1 MTLQERYDAEKSEA
15 QALGQRYQQGIA
27 NMREMEQQ
35 MLQADARLKLL
46 EDLLASGDPLAS
58 VDLEGAAA

>member
-1 MTLQERYDAEKSEA
+1 MTLQERYDAEKAEA

-27 NMREMEQQ
+27 NMREMERE
-35 MLQADARLKLL
+35 MLAADARLKLL

-58 VDLEGAAA
+58 VALEGAAA

>member
-27 NMREMEQQ
+27 NMREMERE
-35 MLQADARLKLL
+35 MLAADARLKLL

-58 VDLEGAAA
+58 VVLEGAAA